1 MVGAAALPVPAI
13 AVEAD
18 GPIHHGAPCRTSARR
33 YPLRTLTRMI
43 GFDPTNRYRRRD
55 TRLAFER
62 METDGV
68 IEMESS
74 GGGRLIYGGPNW

>member
-1 MVGAAALPVPAI
+1 
-13 AVEAD
+13 
-18 GPIHHGAPCRTSARR
+18 
-33 YPLRTLTRMI
+33 MI